1 MVSTRSKR
9 YEDKRSPAAR
19 ARTTSLTAHATAASP
34 ATLQA
39 TSSRRRHNSD
49 SVTDPASA
57 TTRPA
62 ASASPAAEK
71 TARSR
76 SHRKSLL
83 ARYKAEDSE
92 ALPAV
97 TEEGEKGGDVE
108 RDGEDESAP
117 VTNEEQK
124 CAKAENSSAPTG
136 ECVMEVDKATASET
150 VTATATPALDAK
162 KLADI
167 QRILGSAPTVP
178 AKTTAEDVSRRDPAT
193 DAAPVDALTVIK
205 ARPAPRGLP
214 KSGRFWKEQRTK
226 VSSVVVID
234 RDSYAVRMR
243 KRQKMKSVKD
253 LENQLRDERKE
264 QQVELRKRREY
275 NAKRTA
281 ENALKAEVYQ
291 VIKNPNKIK
300 RMKKK
305 QLRLLQKRDTTVV
318 GKSVLDE

>member
-49 SVTDPASA
+49 SVADPASA

-83 ARYKAEDSE
+83 ARYKAEDGE

-108 RDGEDESAP
+108 GHGEDESAP

-136 ECVMEVDKATASET
+136 ECVMEVDKASET

-167 QRILGSAPTVP
+167 QRILGSAPTAP
-178 AKTTAEDVSRRDPAT
+178 AKTTADDVSRRDPAT
-193 DAAPVDALTVIK
+193 DAAPVDSLTVIK